1 MMSDDM
7 AVDTET
13 KNNFLEMTRIRKSF
27 GGMTALQDVSL
38 SVAKGEVVC
47 IIGPS
52 GCGKS
57 TLLRTANWLTPAD
70 AGEVRLDGELIGTVP
85 DMRSTSM
92 QASSLNAVRER
103 IGMVFQQFNVW
114 PHMNVLENVVCP
126 QMVVAKRDRDIAE
139 KKALAALT
147 EVGLE
152 NKKTDWPDN
161 LSGGQKQ
168 RLAIARVL
176 AMDPVLMLLDEP
188 TSALD
193 PELVS
198 GVLAVLK
205 KLAEKG
211 MTMIIVTH
219 ELGFARSV
227 ADRVVFMEG
236 GQIIE
241 DGSPDTILRS
251 PSTKRL
257 QFFLEKLN
265 ITAFK
270 PKSDA
275 ATHRS
280 MKSELKI

>member
-1 MMSDDM
+1 M
-7 AVDTET
+7 AVDT
-13 KNNFLEMTRIRKSF
+13 KPKGNFLEIIKIRKSF
-27 GGMTALQDVSL
+27 AGMTALQDVSL
-38 SVAKGEVVC
+38 SVPKGEVVC

-70 AGEVRLDGELIGTVP
+70 AGEVRLNGELVGAMP
-85 DMRSTSM
+85 DPRSTSK
-92 QASSLNAVRER
+92 QARDLNAVRAR

-114 PHMNVLENVVCP
+114 PHMNVMENVVCP
-126 QMVVAKRDRDIAE
+126 QMVVGKRDRDIAE
-139 KKALAALT
+139 KKALAALA

-152 NKKTDWPDN
+152 DKKMDWPDN

-205 KLAEKG
+205 QLAEKG

-227 ADRVVFMEG
+227 ADRVLFMEG
-236 GQIIE
+236 WQIIE
-241 DGSPDTILRS
+241 EGPPNLILRS

-257 QFFLEKLN
+257 QCFLEKLN

-270 PKSDA
+270 PKSDVA
-275 ATHRS
+275 NHRAI
-280 MKSELKI
+280 KSDLRI

>member
-1 MMSDDM
+1 M
-7 AVDTET
+7 AVDT
-13 KNNFLEMTRIRKSF
+13 KPKGNFLEIIKIRKSF
-27 GGMTALQDVSL
+27 AGMTALQDVSL
-38 SVAKGEVVC
+38 SVPKGEVVC

-70 AGEVRLDGELIGTVP
+70 AGEVRLNGELVGAMP
-85 DMRSTSM
+85 DPRSTSK
-92 QASSLNAVRER
+92 QARDLNAVRAR

-114 PHMNVLENVVCP
+114 PHMNVMENVVCP
-126 QMVVAKRDRDIAE
+126 QMVVGKRDRDIAE
-139 KKALAALT
+139 KKALAALV

-152 NKKTDWPDN
+152 DKKMDWPDN

-205 KLAEKG
+205 QLAEKG

-227 ADRVVFMEG
+227 ADRVLFMEG

-241 DGSPDTILRS
+241 EGPPNLILRS

-257 QFFLEKLN
+257 QCFLEKLN

-270 PKSDA
+270 PKSDVA
-275 ATHRS
+275 NHRAIN
-280 MKSELKI
+280 LI

>member
-1 MMSDDM
+1 M
-7 AVDTET
+7 AVDT
-13 KNNFLEMTRIRKSF
+13 KPKGNFLEIIKIRKSF
-27 GGMTALQDVSL
+27 AGMTALQDVSL
-38 SVAKGEVVC
+38 SVPKGEVVC

-70 AGEVRLDGELIGTVP
+70 AGEVRLNGELVGAMP
-85 DMRSTSM
+85 DPRSTSK
-92 QASSLNAVRER
+92 QARDLNAVRAR

-114 PHMNVLENVVCP
+114 PHMNVMENVVCP
-126 QMVVAKRDRDIAE
+126 QMVVGKRDRDIAE
-139 KKALAALT
+139 KKALAALA

-152 NKKTDWPDN
+152 DKKMDWPDN

-205 KLAEKG
+205 QLAEKG

-227 ADRVVFMEG
+227 ADRVIFMEG

-241 DGSPDTILRS
+241 EGPPNLILRS

-257 QFFLEKLN
+257 QCFLEKLN

-270 PKSDA
+270 PKSDVA
-275 ATHRS
+275 NHRVI
-280 MKSELKI
+280 KSDLRI

>member
-1 MMSDDM
+1 M
-7 AVDTET
+7 AVDT
-13 KNNFLEMTRIRKSF
+13 KPKGNFLEIIKIRKSF
-27 GGMTALQDVSL
+27 AGMTALQDVSL
-38 SVAKGEVVC
+38 SVPKGEVVC

-70 AGEVRLDGELIGTVP
+70 AGEVRLNGKLVGAMP
-85 DMRSTSM
+85 DPRSTSK
-92 QASSLNAVRER
+92 QARDLNAVRAR

-114 PHMNVLENVVCP
+114 PHMNVMENVVCP
-126 QMVVAKRDRDIAE
+126 QMVVGKRDRDIAE
-139 KKALAALT
+139 KKALAALA

-152 NKKTDWPDN
+152 DKKMDWPDN

-205 KLAEKG
+205 QLAEKG

-227 ADRVVFMEG
+227 ADRVIFMEG

-241 DGSPDTILRS
+241 EGPPNLILRS

-257 QFFLEKLN
+257 QCFLEKLN

-270 PKSDA
+270 PKSDVA
-275 ATHRS
+275 NHRAIN
-280 MKSELKI
+280 LI

>member
-1 MMSDDM
+1 M
-7 AVDTET
+7 AVDT
-13 KNNFLEMTRIRKSF
+13 KPKGNFLEIIKIRKSF
-27 GGMTALQDVSL
+27 AGMTALQDVSL
-38 SVAKGEVVC
+38 SVPKGEVVC

-70 AGEVRLDGELIGTVP
+70 AGEVRLNGELVGAMP
-85 DMRSTSM
+85 DPRSTSK
-92 QASSLNAVRER
+92 QARGLNAVRAR

-114 PHMNVLENVVCP
+114 PHMNVMENVVCP
-126 QMVVAKRDRDIAE
+126 QMVVGKRDRDIAE
-139 KKALAALT
+139 KKALAALV

-152 NKKTDWPDN
+152 DKKMDWPDN

-205 KLAEKG
+205 QLAEKG

-227 ADRVVFMEG
+227 ADRVIFMEG

-241 DGSPDTILRS
+241 EGPPNLILRS

-257 QFFLEKLN
+257 QCFLEKLN

-270 PKSDA
+270 PKSDVA
-275 ATHRS
+275 NHRVI
-280 MKSELKI
+280 KSDLRI

>member
-1 MMSDDM
+1 MGDDM

-70 AGEVRLDGELIGTVP
+70 AGEVRLDGELVGTVP
-85 DMRSTSM
+85 DLRSTSM
-92 QASSLNAVRER
+92 QARGLNAVRER

>member
-1 MMSDDM
+1 M
-7 AVDTET
+7 ALDTET

-47 IIGPS
+47 VIGPS

-70 AGEVRLDGELIGTVP
+70 AGEVRLDGELVGTVP
-85 DMRSTSM
+85 DLRSTSM
-92 QASSLNAVRER
+92 QARGLNAVRER

-198 GVLAVLK
+198 GVLAGLK

-257 QFFLEKLN
+257 QFFLDKLN

-275 ATHRS
+275 ATHRA
-280 MKSELKI
+280 MKSDLEI

>member
-1 MMSDDM
+1 
-7 AVDTET
+7 
-13 KNNFLEMTRIRKSF
+13 
-27 GGMTALQDVSL
+27 MTALQDVSL
-38 SVAKGEVVC
+38 SVPKGEVVC

-70 AGEVRLDGELIGTVP
+70 AGEVHLDGEMVGAMP
-85 DMRSTSM
+85 DPRSTSM
-92 QASSLNAVRER
+92 QARSLNSVRAR

-114 PHMNVLENVVCP
+114 PHLNVLENVVCP
-126 QMVVAKRDRDIAE
+126 QMVVAKRGRDIAE
-139 KKALAALT
+139 KKALAALA

-152 NKKTDWPDN
+152 DKKTDWPDN

-188 TSALD
+188 TSTLD

-205 KLAEKG
+205 QLAEKG

-241 DGSPDTILRS
+241 EGSPNVILRS

-265 ITAFK
+265 VTAFK
-270 PKSDA
+270 PKSDGA
-275 ATHRS
+275 SHTAN
-280 MKSELKI
+280 KSDPRI

>member
-1 MMSDDM
+1 M
-7 AVDTET
+7 AVDT
-13 KNNFLEMTRIRKSF
+13 KPKGNFLEIIKIRKSF
-27 GGMTALQDVSL
+27 AGMTALQDVSL
-38 SVAKGEVVC
+38 SVPKGEVVC

-70 AGEVRLDGELIGTVP
+70 AGEVRLNGELVGAMP
-85 DMRSTSM
+85 DPRSTSK
-92 QASSLNAVRER
+92 QASGLNAVRAR

-114 PHMNVLENVVCP
+114 PHMNVMENVVCP
-126 QMVVAKRDRDIAE
+126 QMVVGKRDRDIAE
-139 KKALAALT
+139 KKALAALA

-152 NKKTDWPDN
+152 DKKMDWPDN

-205 KLAEKG
+205 QLAEKG

-227 ADRVVFMEG
+227 ADRVLFMEG

-241 DGSPDTILRS
+241 EGPPNLILRS

-257 QFFLEKLN
+257 QYFLEKLN

-270 PKSDA
+270 PKSDVA
-275 ATHRS
+275 NHRVI
-280 MKSELKI
+280 KSDLRI

>member
-1 MMSDDM
+1 MTMDS
-7 AVDTET
+7 ATT
-13 KNNFLEMTRIRKSF
+13 PNFLELIGLHKTF
-27 GGMTALQDVSL
+27 AGMTALKDVSL
-38 SVAKGEVVC
+38 SVAQGEVVC

-57 TLLRTANWLTPAD
+57 TLLRAGNWLTPAD
-70 AGEVRLDGELIGTVP
+70 AGEVRLDGELVGAMP
-85 DMRSTSM
+85 DARP
-92 QASSLNAVRER
+92 ASARAKALNALRARV
-103 IGMVFQQFNVW
+103 GMVFQQFNVW
-114 PHMNVLENVVCP
+114 PHLNVLENVVCP
-126 QMVVAKRDRDIAE
+126 QMVVAKRSRDVAE

-152 NKKTDWPDN
+152 DKNSDWPDN

-205 KLAEKG
+205 QLAEKG

-219 ELGFARSV
+219 ELGFASSV

-241 DGSPDTILRS
+241 EGPPDVILQS
-251 PSTKRL
+251 PSTERL
-257 QFFLEKLN
+257 QLFLEKLN

-270 PKSDA
+270 PKSESASDLA
-275 ATHRS
+275 
-280 MKSELKI
+280 MKSNP

>member
-1 MMSDDM
+1 
-7 AVDTET
+7 
-13 KNNFLEMTRIRKSF
+13 
-27 GGMTALQDVSL
+27 
-38 SVAKGEVVC
+38 
-47 IIGPS
+47 
-52 GCGKS
+52 
-57 TLLRTANWLTPAD
+57 
-70 AGEVRLDGELIGTVP
+70 
-85 DMRSTSM
+85 
-92 QASSLNAVRER
+92 
-103 IGMVFQQFNVW
+103 MVFQQFNVW

-241 DGSPDTILRS
+241 EGSPTVILRS

-257 QFFLEKLN
+257 QFFLKKLN
-265 ITAFK
+265 VTAFK
-270 PKSDA
+270 PNSNGASHRAIKSDP
-275 ATHRS
+275 R
-280 MKSELKI
+280 I

>member
-1 MMSDDM
+1 MSI
-7 AVDTET
+7 
-13 KNNFLEMTRIRKSF
+13 FLEMIGIRKSF
-27 GGMTALQDVSL
+27 GGMKVLKDVSL
-38 SVAKGEVVC
+38 NVTKGEVVC

-70 AGEVRLDGELIGTVP
+70 AGEVRLDGELVGATP
-85 DMRSTSM
+85 DARPVSA
-92 QASSLNAVRER
+92 QAKDLNAVRAR

-114 PHMNVLENVVCP
+114 PHLNVLENVVCP
-126 QMVVAKRDRDIAE
+126 QMVVAKRSRDEAE
-139 KKALAALT
+139 TKALAALS

-152 NKKTDWPDN
+152 DRQSEWPDN

-176 AMDPVLMLLDEP
+176 AMDPVLVLLDEP

-198 GVLAVLK
+198 GVLLVLK
-205 KLAEKG
+205 RLAEKG

-219 ELGFARSV
+219 ELGFASSV
-227 ADRVVFMEG
+227 ADRVVFMEE
-236 GQIIE
+236 GQIVEEGAPDVILH
-241 DGSPDTILRS
+241 SPT
-251 PSTKRL
+251 TERL
-257 QFFLEKLN
+257 QLFLEKLN

-270 PKSDA
+270 PKSDDA
-275 ATHRS
+275 DHPTIDS
-280 MKSELKI
+280 GS

>member
-1 MMSDDM
+1 M
-7 AVDTET
+7 AVNTKT

-27 GGMTALQDVSL
+27 AGLTALQDVSL
-38 SVAKGEVVC
+38 SVPKGEVVC

-57 TLLRTANWLTPAD
+57 TLLRTVNWLTPAD
-70 AGEVRLDGELIGTVP
+70 SGEVRLDGEIVGAMP
-85 DMRSTSM
+85 DPRSTSM
-92 QASSLNAVRER
+92 QARSLNAVRAR

-114 PHMNVLENVVCP
+114 PHLSVLENVVCP
-126 QMVVAKRDRDIAE
+126 QMVVSKRGRIIAE
-139 KKALAALT
+139 KKALTALA
-147 EVGLE
+147 EVGLDD
-152 NKKTDWPDN
+152 KKTDWPDN

-198 GVLAVLK
+198 GVLTVLK
-205 KLAEKG
+205 QLAEKG

-227 ADRVVFMEG
+227 ANRVVFMEE

-241 DGSPDTILRS
+241 EGSPDVILRT

-257 QFFLEKLN
+257 EVFLEKLN
-265 ITAFK
+265 LTALK
-270 PKSDA
+270 PKTNGAS
-275 ATHRS
+275 HRV
-280 MKSELKI
+280 MKSD

>member
-1 MMSDDM
+1 
-7 AVDTET
+7 
-13 KNNFLEMTRIRKSF
+13 
-27 GGMTALQDVSL
+27 
-38 SVAKGEVVC
+38 VAKGEVVC

-70 AGEVRLDGELIGTVP
+70 AGEVRLDGELVGTVP

>member
-1 MMSDDM
+1 M

-70 AGEVRLDGELIGTVP
+70 AGEVRLDGELVGTVP

-126 QMVVAKRDRDIAE
+126 QMIVAKRDRDIAE
-139 KKALAALT
+139 KKALDALT

-270 PKSDA
+270 PKSDT

>member
-1 MMSDDM
+1 M
-7 AVDTET
+7 AVNTKT

-27 GGMTALQDVSL
+27 AGLTALQDVSL
-38 SVAKGEVVC
+38 SVPKGEVVC

-70 AGEVRLDGELIGTVP
+70 AGEVRLDGEIVGAMP
-85 DMRSTSM
+85 DPRSTSM
-92 QASSLNAVRER
+92 QARSLNAARAR

-114 PHMNVLENVVCP
+114 PHLSVLENVVCP
-126 QMVVAKRDRDIAE
+126 QMVVAKRGRDIAE
-139 KKALAALT
+139 KKALTALA
-147 EVGLE
+147 EVGLDD
-152 NKKTDWPDN
+152 KKTGWPDN

-198 GVLAVLK
+198 GVLTVLK
-205 KLAEKG
+205 QLAEKG

-227 ADRVVFMEG
+227 ANRVVFMEE

-241 DGSPDTILRS
+241 EGSPDVILRT

-257 QFFLEKLN
+257 EVFLEKLN
-265 ITAFK
+265 LTALK
-270 PKSDA
+270 PKTNGAS
-275 ATHRS
+275 HRV
-280 MKSELKI
+280 MKSD

>member
-1 MMSDDM
+1 M
-7 AVDTET
+7 ALDTET

-57 TLLRTANWLTPAD
+57 TLLRTVNWLTPAD
-70 AGEVRLDGELIGTVP
+70 AGEVRLDGELVGTVP
-85 DMRSTSM
+85 DLRSTSM
-92 QASSLNAVRER
+92 QARGLNAVRER

-257 QFFLEKLN
+257 QFFLDKLN

-275 ATHRS
+275 ATHRA
-280 MKSELKI
+280 MKSDLEI

>member
-1 MMSDDM
+1 M
-7 AVDTET
+7 ALDTET
-13 KNNFLEMTRIRKSF
+13 KNNFLEMIRIRKSF

-70 AGEVRLDGELIGTVP
+70 AGEVRLDGELVGKVP
-85 DMRSTSM
+85 DLRSTSM
-92 QASSLNAVRER
+92 QARGLNAVRER

-257 QFFLEKLN
+257 KFFLDKLN

-275 ATHRS
+275 ATHRA
-280 MKSELKI
+280 MKSDLEI

>member
-1 MMSDDM
+1 M
-7 AVDTET
+7 APNTET

-27 GGMTALQDVSL
+27 AGLTALQDVSL
-38 SVAKGEVVC
+38 SVPKGEVVC

-57 TLLRTANWLTPAD
+57 TLLRTVNWLTPAD
-70 AGEVRLDGELIGTVP
+70 SGEVRLDGEIVGAMP
-85 DMRSTSM
+85 DPRSTSM
-92 QASSLNAVRER
+92 QARSLNAVRAR

-114 PHMNVLENVVCP
+114 PHLSVLENVVCP
-126 QMVVAKRDRDIAE
+126 QMVVAKRGRDIAE
-139 KKALAALT
+139 KKALAALAI
-147 EVGLE
+147 VGLDD
-152 NKKTDWPDN
+152 KKTDWPDN

-198 GVLAVLK
+198 GVLTVLK
-205 KLAEKG
+205 QLAEKG

-227 ADRVVFMEG
+227 ANRVVFMEE

-241 DGSPDTILRS
+241 EGSPDVILRT

-257 QFFLEKLN
+257 EVFLEKLN
-265 ITAFK
+265 LTALK
-270 PKSDA
+270 PKTNGAS
-275 ATHRS
+275 HRV
-280 MKSELKI
+280 MKSD

>member
-1 MMSDDM
+1 M
-7 AVDTET
+7 AVDT
-13 KNNFLEMTRIRKSF
+13 KPKGNFLEIIKIRKSF
-27 GGMTALQDVSL
+27 AGMTALQDVSL
-38 SVAKGEVVC
+38 SVPKGEVVC

-70 AGEVRLDGELIGTVP
+70 AGEVRLNGKLVGAMP
-85 DMRSTSM
+85 DPRSTSK
-92 QASSLNAVRER
+92 QARDLNAVRAR

-114 PHMNVLENVVCP
+114 PHMNVMENVVCP
-126 QMVVAKRDRDIAE
+126 QMVVGKRDRDIAE
-139 KKALAALT
+139 KKALAALA

-152 NKKTDWPDN
+152 DKKMDWPDN

-205 KLAEKG
+205 QLAEKG

-227 ADRVVFMEG
+227 ADRVLFMEG

-241 DGSPDTILRS
+241 EGPPNLILRS

-257 QFFLEKLN
+257 QCFLEKLN

-270 PKSDA
+270 PKSDVA
-275 ATHRS
+275 NHRAIN
-280 MKSELKI
+280 LI

>member
-1 MMSDDM
+1 M
-7 AVDTET
+7 APNTET

-27 GGMTALQDVSL
+27 AGLTALQDVSL
-38 SVAKGEVVC
+38 SVPKGEVVC

-70 AGEVRLDGELIGTVP
+70 AGEVRLNGEIVGAMP
-85 DMRSTSM
+85 DPRSKSM
-92 QASSLNAVRER
+92 QARSLNALRAR

-114 PHMNVLENVVCP
+114 PHLSVLENVVCP
-126 QMVVAKRDRDIAE
+126 QMVVAKRGRDIAE
-139 KKALAALT
+139 KKALAALAI
-147 EVGLE
+147 VGLDE
-152 NKKTDWPDN
+152 KKTDWPDN

-198 GVLAVLK
+198 GVLTVLK
-205 KLAEKG
+205 QLAEKG

-227 ADRVVFMEG
+227 ANRVVFMEE

-241 DGSPDTILRS
+241 EGSPDVILRT

-257 QFFLEKLN
+257 EVFLEKLN
-265 ITAFK
+265 LTALK
-270 PKSDA
+270 PKTNGAS
-275 ATHRS
+275 HRV
-280 MKSELKI
+280 MKSD

>member
-1 MMSDDM
+1 M
-7 AVDTET
+7 APNTET

-27 GGMTALQDVSL
+27 AGLTALQDVSL
-38 SVAKGEVVC
+38 SVPKGEVVC

-70 AGEVRLDGELIGTVP
+70 AGEVRLNGEIVGAMP
-85 DMRSTSM
+85 DPRSKSM
-92 QASSLNAVRER
+92 QARSLNALRAR

-114 PHMNVLENVVCP
+114 PHLSVLENVVCP
-126 QMVVAKRDRDIAE
+126 QMVVAKRGRDIAE
-139 KKALAALT
+139 KKALAALAI
-147 EVGLE
+147 VGLDE
-152 NKKTDWPDN
+152 KKTDWPDN

-205 KLAEKG
+205 QLAEKG

-241 DGSPDTILRS
+241 EGAPDVILRT

-257 QFFLEKLN
+257 EVFLEKLN
-265 ITAFK
+265 LTALK
-270 PKSDA
+270 PKTNGAS
-275 ATHRS
+275 HRA
-280 MKSELKI
+280 MKSD

>member
-1 MMSDDM
+1 M

-70 AGEVRLDGELIGTVP
+70 AGEVRLDGELVGTVP

-126 QMVVAKRDRDIAE
+126 QMIVAKRDRDIAE
-139 KKALAALT
+139 KKALDALT

>member
-1 MMSDDM
+1 M
-7 AVDTET
+7 AVDT
-13 KNNFLEMTRIRKSF
+13 KPKGNFLEIIKIRKSF
-27 GGMTALQDVSL
+27 AGMTALQDVSL
-38 SVAKGEVVC
+38 SVPKGEVVC

-70 AGEVRLDGELIGTVP
+70 AGEVRLNGELVGAMP
-85 DMRSTSM
+85 DPRSTSK
-92 QASSLNAVRER
+92 QARGLNAVRAR

-114 PHMNVLENVVCP
+114 PHMNVMENVVCP
-126 QMVVAKRDRDIAE
+126 QMVVGKRDRDIAE
-139 KKALAALT
+139 EKALAALV

-152 NKKTDWPDN
+152 DKKMDWPDN

-205 KLAEKG
+205 QLAEKG

-227 ADRVVFMEG
+227 ADRVLFMEG

-241 DGSPDTILRS
+241 EGPPNLILRS

-257 QFFLEKLN
+257 QCFLEKLN

-270 PKSDA
+270 PKSDVA
-275 ATHRS
+275 NHRVI
-280 MKSELKI
+280 KSDLRI

>member
-1 MMSDDM
+1 M

-114 PHMNVLENVVCP
+114 PHMNVLENVVCQ
-126 QMVVAKRDRDIAE
+126 QMIVAKRDRDTVSYTHLTLPT
-139 KKALAALT
+139 KA
-147 EVGLE
+147 
-152 NKKTDWPDN
+152 
-161 LSGGQKQ
+161 
-168 RLAIARVL
+168 
-176 AMDPVLMLLDEP
+176 
-188 TSALD
+188 
-193 PELVS
+193 
-198 GVLAVLK
+198 
-205 KLAEKG
+205 
-211 MTMIIVTH
+211 
-219 ELGFARSV
+219 
-227 ADRVVFMEG
+227 
-236 GQIIE
+236 
-241 DGSPDTILRS
+241 
-251 PSTKRL
+251 
-257 QFFLEKLN
+257 
-265 ITAFK
+265 
-270 PKSDA
+270 
-275 ATHRS
+275 
-280 MKSELKI
+280 

>member
-1 MMSDDM
+1 M
-7 AVDTET
+7 AVSPDPMDG
-13 KNNFLEMTRIRKSF
+13 FLEMTGLQKTF
-27 GGMTALQDVSL
+27 GSMKALQDVSL

-57 TLLRTANWLTPAD
+57 TLLRASNWLTEAD
-70 AGEVRLDGELIGTVP
+70 VGEVRLDGELVGSAS
-85 DMRSTSM
+85 DKRS
-92 QASSLNAVRER
+92 ASKRSKSLDAIRAR

-114 PHMNVLENVVCP
+114 PHLSVLENVVCP
-126 QMVVAKRDRDIAE
+126 QMVVAKRSRDVAE

-147 EVGLE
+147 EVGLVD
-152 NKKTDWPDN
+152 KKSVWPDN

-205 KLAEKG
+205 QLADKG

-219 ELGFARSV
+219 ELGFASSV
-227 ADRVVFMEG
+227 ADRVVFMEKG
-236 GQIIE
+236 RIVE
-241 DGSPDTILRS
+241 LGSPDVILRS
-251 PSTKRL
+251 PSTERL
-257 QFFLEKLN
+257 RLFLDKLKS
-265 ITAFK
+265 TAFK
-270 PKSDA
+270 PKSGDA
-275 ATHRS
+275 SHLT
-280 MKSELKI
+280 MKI

>member
-1 MMSDDM
+1 MDL
-7 AVDTET
+7 DTET

-70 AGEVRLDGELIGTVP
+70 AGEVRLDGELVGKVP
-85 DMRSTSM
+85 DLRSTSM
-92 QASSLNAVRER
+92 QARGLNVVRER

-257 QFFLEKLN
+257 QFFLDKLN

-270 PKSDA
+270 PKLDA
-275 ATHRS
+275 GTHRA
-280 MKSELKI
+280 MKSDLEI

>member
-1 MMSDDM
+1 M
-7 AVDTET
+7 APNTET

-27 GGMTALQDVSL
+27 AGLTALQDVSL
-38 SVAKGEVVC
+38 SVSKGEVVC

-70 AGEVRLDGELIGTVP
+70 AGEVRLNGEIVGAMP
-85 DMRSTSM
+85 DPRSKSM
-92 QASSLNAVRER
+92 QARSLNALRAR

-114 PHMNVLENVVCP
+114 PHLSVLENVVCP
-126 QMVVAKRDRDIAE
+126 QMVVAKRGRDIAE
-139 KKALAALT
+139 KKALTALA
-147 EVGLE
+147 EVGLDD
-152 NKKTDWPDN
+152 KKTGWPDN

-198 GVLAVLK
+198 GVLTVLK
-205 KLAEKG
+205 QLAEKG

-227 ADRVVFMEG
+227 ANRVVFMEE

-241 DGSPDTILRS
+241 EGSPDVILRT

-257 QFFLEKLN
+257 EVFLEKLN
-265 ITAFK
+265 LTALK
-270 PKSDA
+270 PKTNGAS
-275 ATHRS
+275 HRV
-280 MKSELKI
+280 MKSD

>member
-1 MMSDDM
+1 M
-7 AVDTET
+7 ALNTET

-27 GGMTALQDVSL
+27 AGLTALQDVSL
-38 SVAKGEVVC
+38 SVPKGEVVC

-70 AGEVRLDGELIGTVP
+70 AGEVRLDGEIVGAMP
-85 DMRSTSM
+85 DPRSKSM
-92 QASSLNAVRER
+92 QARSLNALRAR

-114 PHMNVLENVVCP
+114 PHLSVLENVVCP
-126 QMVVAKRDRDIAE
+126 QMVVAKRGRDIAE
-139 KKALAALT
+139 KKALAALAI
-147 EVGLE
+147 VDLDD
-152 NKKTDWPDN
+152 KKTDWPDN

-198 GVLAVLK
+198 GVLTVLK
-205 KLAEKG
+205 QLAEKG

-227 ADRVVFMEG
+227 ANRVVFMEE

-241 DGSPDTILRS
+241 EGSPDVILRT

-257 QFFLEKLN
+257 EVFLEKLN
-265 ITAFK
+265 LTALK
-270 PKSDA
+270 PKTNGAS
-275 ATHRS
+275 HRV
-280 MKSELKI
+280 MKSD

>member
-1 MMSDDM
+1 M
-7 AVDTET
+7 ALNTET

-27 GGMTALQDVSL
+27 AGLTALQDVSL
-38 SVAKGEVVC
+38 SVPKGEVVC

-70 AGEVRLDGELIGTVP
+70 AGEVRLNGEIVGAMP
-85 DMRSTSM
+85 DPRSKSM
-92 QASSLNAVRER
+92 QARSLNALRAR

-114 PHMNVLENVVCP
+114 PHLSVLENVVCP
-126 QMVVAKRDRDIAE
+126 QMVVAKRGRDIAE
-139 KKALAALT
+139 KKALAALAI
-147 EVGLE
+147 VGLDE
-152 NKKTDWPDN
+152 KKTDWPDN

-198 GVLAVLK
+198 GVLTVLK
-205 KLAEKG
+205 QLAEKG

-227 ADRVVFMEG
+227 ANRVVFMEE

-241 DGSPDTILRS
+241 EGSPDVILRT

-257 QFFLEKLN
+257 EVFLEKLN
-265 ITAFK
+265 LTALK
-270 PKSDA
+270 PKTNGAS
-275 ATHRS
+275 HRV
-280 MKSELKI
+280 MKSD

>member
-1 MMSDDM
+1 M
-7 AVDTET
+7 AVDT
-13 KNNFLEMTRIRKSF
+13 KPKGNFLEIIKIRKSF
-27 GGMTALQDVSL
+27 AGMTALQDVSL
-38 SVAKGEVVC
+38 SVPKGEVVC

-70 AGEVRLDGELIGTVP
+70 AGEVRLNGELVGAMP
-85 DMRSTSM
+85 DPRSTSK
-92 QASSLNAVRER
+92 QARGLNTVRAR

-114 PHMNVLENVVCP
+114 PHMNVMENVVCP
-126 QMVVAKRDRDIAE
+126 QMVVGKRNRDIAE
-139 KKALAALT
+139 KKALAALA

-152 NKKTDWPDN
+152 DKKMDWPDN

-205 KLAEKG
+205 QLAEKG

-227 ADRVVFMEG
+227 ADRVLFMEG

-241 DGSPDTILRS
+241 EGPPNLILRS

-257 QFFLEKLN
+257 QCFLEKLN

-270 PKSDA
+270 PKSDVA
-275 ATHRS
+275 NHRAI
-280 MKSELKI
+280 KSDLRL

>member
-1 MMSDDM
+1 M
-7 AVDTET
+7 AVDT
-13 KNNFLEMTRIRKSF
+13 KPKGNFLEIIKIRKSF
-27 GGMTALQDVSL
+27 AGMTALQDVSL
-38 SVAKGEVVC
+38 SVPKGEVVC

-70 AGEVRLDGELIGTVP
+70 AGEVRLNGKLVGAMP
-85 DMRSTSM
+85 DPRSTSK
-92 QASSLNAVRER
+92 QARDLNAVRAR

-114 PHMNVLENVVCP
+114 PHMNVMENVVCP
-126 QMVVAKRDRDIAE
+126 QMVVGKRDRDIAE
-139 KKALAALT
+139 KKALAALV

-152 NKKTDWPDN
+152 DKKMDWPDN

-205 KLAEKG
+205 QLAEKG

-227 ADRVVFMEG
+227 ADRVLFMEG

-241 DGSPDTILRS
+241 EGPPNLILRS

-257 QFFLEKLN
+257 QCFLEKLN

-270 PKSDA
+270 PKSDVA
-275 ATHRS
+275 NHRAIN
-280 MKSELKI
+280 LI

>member
-1 MMSDDM
+1 M
-7 AVDTET
+7 ALNTET

-27 GGMTALQDVSL
+27 AGLTALQDVSL
-38 SVAKGEVVC
+38 SVPKGEVVC

-70 AGEVRLDGELIGTVP
+70 AGEVRLNGEIVGAMP
-85 DMRSTSM
+85 DPRSKSM
-92 QASSLNAVRER
+92 QARSLNALRAR

-114 PHMNVLENVVCP
+114 PHLSVLENVVCP
-126 QMVVAKRDRDIAE
+126 QMVVAKRGRDIAE
-139 KKALAALT
+139 KKALAALAI
-147 EVGLE
+147 VGLDD
-152 NKKTDWPDN
+152 KKTDWPDN

-198 GVLAVLK
+198 GVLTVLK
-205 KLAEKG
+205 QLAEKG

-227 ADRVVFMEG
+227 ANRVVFMEE

-241 DGSPDTILRS
+241 EGSPDVILRT

-257 QFFLEKLN
+257 EVFLEKLN
-265 ITAFK
+265 LTALK
-270 PKSDA
+270 PKTNGAS
-275 ATHRS
+275 HRV
-280 MKSELKI
+280 MKSD

>member
-1 MMSDDM
+1 MGDDM
-7 AVDTET
+7 ALDTET

-70 AGEVRLDGELIGTVP
+70 AGEVRLDGELVGTVP
-85 DMRSTSM
+85 DLRSTSM
-92 QASSLNAVRER
+92 QARGLNAVRER

-257 QFFLEKLN
+257 QFFLDKLN

-275 ATHRS
+275 ATHRA
-280 MKSELKI
+280 MKSDLEI

>member
-1 MMSDDM
+1 M
-7 AVDTET
+7 AVDT
-13 KNNFLEMTRIRKSF
+13 KPKGNFLEIIKIRKSF
-27 GGMTALQDVSL
+27 AGMTALQDVSL
-38 SVAKGEVVC
+38 SVPKGEVVC

-70 AGEVRLDGELIGTVP
+70 AGEVRLNGELVGAMP
-85 DMRSTSM
+85 DPRSTSK
-92 QASSLNAVRER
+92 QARSLNAVRAR

-114 PHMNVLENVVCP
+114 PHMNVMENVVCP
-126 QMVVAKRDRDIAE
+126 QMVVGKRDRDIAE
-139 KKALAALT
+139 KKALAALA

-152 NKKTDWPDN
+152 DKKMDWPDN

-205 KLAEKG
+205 QLAEKG

-227 ADRVVFMEG
+227 ADRVIFMEG

-241 DGSPDTILRS
+241 EGPPNLILRS

-257 QFFLEKLN
+257 QCFLEKLN

-270 PKSDA
+270 PKSDVA
-275 ATHRS
+275 NHRAIN
-280 MKSELKI
+280 LI